1 MRRRDVLALVPA
13 VLLVTSEARAGSY
26 LDRAAILLDACRR
39 ANEWLLSHLTDKEL
53 ATVLH
58 DEAEARL
65 KAARKM
71 QVPKEIVAAHPHLLL
86 CLENAERA
94 AALASDGDVDGFL
107 RFLRQ
112 SRDEEGLFKAL
123 LTQMKLSLPAV
134 K

>member
-1 MRRRDVLALVPA
+1 MRRRALFALPA
-13 VLLVTSEARAGSY
+13 VLLLALDARAGSY

-39 ANEWLLSHLTDKEL
+39 SNDWLLAHLTDREL
-53 ATVLH
+53 ASVLR

-94 AALASDGDVDGFL
+94 SAMANDGDVEGFL

-112 SRDEEGLFKAL
+112 CRDEEGLFKAL
-123 LTQMKLSLPAV
+123 LTQLKLQLPVV

>member
-1 MRRRDVLALVPA
+1 MHRRSLLALPA
-13 VLLVTSEARAGSY
+13 LLLLARDAHAGSY
-26 LDRAAILLDACRR
+26 LDRAAILLDASRR
-39 ANEWLLSHLTDKEL
+39 SNDWLQAHLTDREL

-86 CLENAERA
+86 SLENAERA
-94 AALASDGDVDGFL
+94 AAVASTGDIEGFL
-107 RFLRQ
+107 RFVRQ
-112 SRDEEGLFKAL
+112 CRDEEGLFKAL
-123 LTQMKLSLPAV
+123 LTQLKLQLPSV